1 MKLLKLPLAALL
13 ISLLTAQYSRAQD
26 SPRDI
31 DWELLAEVNF
41 EDQYFEELEGW
52 YLVPQFSDTVRQ
64 YDGKQVAIRGYIIP
78 IDVEEGR
85 YALSA
90 YPYNNCFFCGGAGPE
105 SVLTLDFRDPP
116 PRYDTDDYQTF
127 RGQLELNDQDQKEFI
142 YILRQARPYSE

>member
-1 MKLLKLPLAALL
+1 MRPGKYRIALL
-13 ISLLTAQYSRAQD
+13 IFVLFAAHLSRGQ
-26 SPRDI
+26 SEPVKI
-31 DWELLAEVNF
+31 DWELLAQVDF

-78 IDVEEGR
+78 MDVDEGR

-105 SVLTLDFRDPP
+105 SVITLDFKESP

-127 RGQLELNDQDQKEFI
+127 SGQLKLNDQDKKEFI
-142 YILRQARPYSE
+142 YILRRARPYSK